1 MRHTL
6 ILSLLIMMLSLSA
19 QTLRGQKT
27 IGEDGKAAET
37 IKNEDAAE
45 SVIAPDEK
53 RIETAPDSHRHR
65 NPIDDF
71 SRRITIRPFLAVPL
85 QALVIQP
92 SSNNSKALKSLTDG
106 DTNADSSSPAT
117 RRSIT
122 YYPNFTLAGGLGVS
136 YWVFGLSAQMAI
148 KGTAKPESRYGRTKY
163 FDLQLH
169 YYFRKLGVDAFYQNY
184 RGYYLENPKQYNSWV
199 YQNGSPVYLSYTRGG
214 PGTVRSDL
222 RITTLGFN
230 VFYVFADDYS
240 LDAAFKQSER
250 QNRSGGSFLL
260 MLSGMN
266 SRVSASSSLLPLAQE
281 WLYGIYHGFKG
292 GNFTSLGIA
301 PGYSYTFLIGS
312 RYFITPVIF
321 VGAGVMTDS
330 LRLQRTQEEL
340 LAGRDGK
347 KNKLEAF
354 LKTNLRLALGYN
366 GDSFFYGLA
375 GVLDISASQGFI
387 RTSISVGIY
396 RGYFEAFAGYRI

>member
-1 MRHTL
+1 MKHMR
-6 ILSLLIMMLSLSA
+6 ILSLFIMALLFSV
-19 QTLRGQKT
+19 QTVRGQEA
-27 IGEDGKAAET
+27 IDDAGKAAET
-37 IKNEDAAE
+37 IKEEEAPE
-45 SVIAPDEK
+45 STIPPDEK
-53 RIETAPDSHRHR
+53 GIETSPDSYRDR

-71 SRRITIRPFLAVPL
+71 SKRFIIRPFLAVPL

-92 SSNNSKALKSLTDG
+92 SSNNSKALKSLVGTDANSG
-106 DTNADSSSPAT
+106 LSSSASSKPV
-117 RRSIT
+117 S
-122 YYPNFTLAGGLGVS
+122 YYPNFKLAAGLGVS
-136 YWVFGLSAQMAI
+136 YWVFGLSVQTAI
-148 KGTAKPESRYGRTKY
+148 DGTAKPDSRYGRTKF
-163 FDLQLH
+163 FDLQFH

-199 YQNGSPVYLSYTRGG
+199 YQNGSPVYLSYKRGD

-230 VFYVFADDYS
+230 VFYVFSDNYS
-240 LDAAFKQSER
+240 LDAAFKQTER
-250 QNRSGGSFLL
+250 QNRKGGSFLL

-266 SRVSASSSLLPLAQE
+266 CRVSASSSLLPLAQE

-292 GNFTSLGIA
+292 GNFTSLGVA
-301 PGYSYTFLIGS
+301 PGYSHTFLIGS
-312 RYFITPVIF
+312 RYFVTPVIF
-321 VGAGVMTDS
+321 VGAGAMTDS
-330 LRLQRTQEEL
+330 LRMQRTPQEL

-354 LKTNLRLALGYN
+354 LKTNMRLSLGYN

-375 GVLDISASQGFI
+375 GVLDISASQGFNK
-387 RTSISVGIY
+387 TSISVGVY

>member
-1 MRHTL
+1 MRHVL
-6 ILSLLIMMLSLSA
+6 ILSLLIMTLSLSA
-19 QTLRGQKT
+19 QTLRGRET
-27 IGEDGKAAET
+27 IEDGGEAAET
-37 IKNEDAAE
+37 IKNEEVAE

-53 RIETAPDSHRHR
+53 RIETAPDSPWDG

-71 SRRITIRPFLAVPL
+71 SKRFTIRPFLAMPF

-92 SSNNSKALKSLTDG
+92 GSNNSKALKSLTGG
-106 DTNADSSSPAT
+106 DTNADSSSPDT

-122 YYPNFTLAGGLGVS
+122 YYPNFKLAGGMGVS

-148 KGTAKPESRYGRTKY
+148 TGTAKPDSRYGRTKF

-169 YYFRKLGVDAFYQNY
+169 YYFRKLGVDIFYQNY

-199 YQNGSPVYLSYTRGG
+199 YQNGTPVSLSYKRSD

-222 RITTLGFN
+222 RIATVGFN
-230 VFYVFADDYS
+230 VFYVFSDNYS
-240 LDAAFKQSER
+240 LDAAFKQTER

-266 SRVSASSSLLPLAQE
+266 SRVSASTSLLPLTQE

-301 PGYSYTFLIGS
+301 PGYSYTFLIGTN
-312 RYFITPVIF
+312 YFITPVIF

-330 LRLQRTQEEL
+330 LRLHRTPEEI
-340 LAGRDGK
+340 LAGRDGVK
-347 KNKLEAF
+347 HKLEAF

-387 RTSISVGIY
+387 KTSISVGVY